1 MNNTVLR
8 VLSVILALGALAA
21 GLLAIKLSQGPSAPA
36 ATPAAASQ
44 PPAEALVAVAT
55 SVRALKAGQIIL
67 ASDIAVKGVQS
78 PPADAFKD
86 MPEIVGRMVAKDIP
100 AGAPLVPSLFA
111 ADSIAY
117 MLKSGERAVGIKVDE
132 VSSVG
137 GFVKPGEHVDVLAF
151 VPSTAERG
159 TRLDTATVVIQDA
172 RVLTIGAA
180 STLDDQGPQDG
191 AGTVGAALTRESG
204 VKATAE
210 ILERRLNLKSAVLA
224 VKEMDVNRL
233 MAAATVGELR
243 LALRPPPAFDAN
255 AQLGQGLAANKPKVT
270 PSPSTT
276 LDMTVK
282 RPKEGGSGIIIQ
294 EGSKERSQ
302 GDNNKNLF

>member
-8 VLSVILALGALAA
+8 VLSVILALGALGA
-21 GLLAIKLSQGPSAPA
+21 GLLAIKLSQGPSPEPAPV
-36 ATPAAASQ
+36 TASQ
-44 PPAEALVAVAT
+44 PPAESLVAVAT
-55 SVRALKAGQIIL
+55 SVRALKAGQLIL
-67 ASDIAVKGVQS
+67 ASDIAVKGMPS

-86 MPEIVGRMVAKDIP
+86 MPEIVGRMVATDIP
-100 AGAPLVPSLFA
+100 AGAPLVPSQFA

-117 MLKSGERAVGIKVDE
+117 LLKSGERAVGIKVDE

-172 RVLTIGAA
+172 RVLTIGSA
-180 STLDDQGPQDG
+180 SELDSAYKKDGTSSVGTTLSKQ
-191 AGTVGAALTRESG
+191 SG
-204 VKATAE
+204 VEAATE
-210 ILERRLNLKSAVLA
+210 IHERRLNLKSAVLA

-243 LALRPPPAFDAN
+243 LALRPPPVFDAN
-255 AQLGQGLAANKPKVT
+255 ARL
-270 PSPSTT
+270 SPSQDALKTKAMPAPST
-276 LDMTVK
+276 PLDMTVK

-294 EGSKERSQ
+294 EGSKERIQ
-302 GDNNKNLF
+302 GENKNLF